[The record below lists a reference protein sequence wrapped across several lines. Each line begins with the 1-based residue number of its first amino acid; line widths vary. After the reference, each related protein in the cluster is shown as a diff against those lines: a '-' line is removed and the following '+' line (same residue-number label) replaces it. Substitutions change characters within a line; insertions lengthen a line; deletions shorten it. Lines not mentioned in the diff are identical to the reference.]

1 MIIVTGA
8 YGFIGSCLVKF
19 LNQQGIKD
27 IVAVDDFSKKNNE
40 PNLADAQVLKRV
52 ERDDLLDFIDKNN
65 PSVSFIFHLGARTD
79 TTEFDWKILE
89 KLNLTYSQD
98 LFLKCTKYCIP
109 IIYASSAATYGNGEE
124 GYSDKTL
131 PQFLTPLNPY
141 GKSKNDFDQWLL
153 ALAESRDIMA
163 SKPFFSSFK
172 LDEFPFW
179 AGFKFFNVYGP
190 NEYQKGRMAST
201 IFHFTNQIQANGAV
215 SLFKS
220 HNPKYADGGQMR
232 DFVYV
237 KDVLNVLFW
246 FYKNYKTTSREGGAS
261 SSVKSGLYNLG
272 TGQAR
277 TFNDLVANVFKNVD
291 KPLTINYIPTPEDI
305 RDKYQYFTEAD
316 MSSVKAAGYDL
327 PFTSLEDGIADY
339 VQHYLLPKKQ
349 F

>member
-19 LNQQGIKD
+19 LNQQGITD

-40 PNLADAQVLKRV
+40 PNLADAKVLQRV
-52 ERDDLLDFIDKNN
+52 ERDDLFGFMEQNKAAI
-65 PSVSFIFHLGARTD
+65 SFIFHLGARTD

-89 KLNLTYSQD
+89 KLNLEYSKNVF
-98 LFLKCTKYCIP
+98 LFCTKYSIP
-109 IIYASSAATYGNGEE
+109 IIYASSAATYGNGEL
-124 GYSDKTL
+124 GYSDTTL
-131 PQFLTPLNPY
+131 PKLLTPLNPY

-153 ALAESRDIMA
+153 DLSESRDELA
-163 SKPFFSSFK
+163 KKSFFDFK

-215 SLFKS
+215 NLFKS

-237 KDVLNVLFW
+237 KDVVNVLFW
-246 FYKNYKTTSREGGAS
+246 FYKNHKKDSREGGTG
-261 SSVKSGLYNLG
+261 SSVKSGIYNLG

-277 TFNDLVANVFKNVD
+277 TFNDLVKNVFKNVD
-291 KPLTINYIPTPEDI
+291 KPLIINYVPTPEDI

-316 MSSVKAAGYDL
+316 MSSVKAAGYDA
-327 PFTSLEDGIADY
+327 PFTSLEDGIKDY
-339 VQHYLLPKKQ
+339 VLNYLLPKKQ
-349 F
+349 Y

>member
-19 LNQQGIKD
+19 LNQQGITD

-40 PNLADAQVLKRV
+40 PNLAGAKILRRI
-52 ERDDLLDFIDKNN
+52 ERDKLFEFIEKNN

-79 TTEFDWKILE
+79 TTEFDKKILN
-89 KLNLTYSQD
+89 KLNLFYSQD
-98 LFLKCTKYCIP
+98 LFLLCTKYSLP
-109 IIYASSAATYGNGEE
+109 IIYASSAATYGNGEQ
-124 GYSDKTL
+124 GYSDATL
-131 PQFLTPLNPY
+131 PQFLKPLNAY
-141 GKSKNDFDQWLL
+141 GDSKNDFDKWLL
-153 ALAESRDIMA
+153 ALAESRDILA
-163 SKPFFSSFK
+163 AKPFFKSIT
-172 LDEFPFW
+172 LDKFPFW

-201 IFHFTNQIQANGAV
+201 IFHFTNQIQEKGAV
-215 SLFKS
+215 NLFKS

-237 KDVLNVLFW
+237 KDVVNVLFW
-246 FYKNYKTTSREGGAS
+246 FYTQYKTTP
-261 SSVKSGLYNLG
+261 SVKSGIYNLG

-291 KPLTINYIPTPEDI
+291 KPLSVNYIPTPEDI

-316 MSSVKAAGYDL
+316 MSKVKAAGYDV
-327 PFTSLEDGIADY
+327 PFTSLEDGIKDY
-339 VQHYLLPKKQ
+339 VQNYLLPKKQ
-349 F
+349 Y

>member
-19 LNQQGIKD
+19 LNQQGITN
-27 IVAVDDFSKKNNE
+27 IVAVDDFSKKANE
-40 PNLADAQVLKRV
+40 PNLADAQILQRV
-52 ERDDLLDFIDKNN
+52 ERDNLFEFIEKNASKQGGTD

-89 KLNLTYSQD
+89 KLNLFYSQD
-98 LFLKCTKYCIP
+98 LFLLCTKYSIP
-109 IIYASSAATYGNGEE
+109 IIYASSAATYGNGEQ

-131 PQFLTPLNPY
+131 PDVLTPLNPY
-141 GKSKNDFDQWLL
+141 GKSKNDFDKWLL
-153 ALAESRDIMA
+153 ALAESRDILA
-163 SKPFFSSFK
+163 GKSFFSDIA
-172 LDEFPFW
+172 LDKFPFW

-201 IFHFTNQIQANGAV
+201 IFHFTNQIQANGTV
-215 SLFKS
+215 NLFKS

-237 KDVLNVLFW
+237 KDVVNVLFW
-246 FYKNYKTTSREGGAS
+246 FYKNYKTTP
-261 SSVKSGLYNLG
+261 SVKSGLYNLG
-272 TGQAR
+272 TGTAR

-291 KPLTINYIPTPEDI
+291 KPLTINYVPTPEDI

-316 MSSVKAAGYDL
+316 MSTVEAAGYAM
-327 PFTSLEDGIADY
+327 PFTSLEDGIKDY
-339 VQHYLLPKKQ
+339 VQNYLLPKKQ

>member
-19 LNQQGIKD
+19 LNQQGIMD

-40 PNLADAQVLKRV
+40 PNLADAKVLQRV
-52 ERDDLLDFIDKNN
+52 ERDDLFDFMEQNKAAI
-65 PSVSFIFHLGARTD
+65 SFIFHLGARTD

-89 KLNLTYSQD
+89 KLNLEYSKNVF
-98 LFLKCTKYCIP
+98 LFCTKYSIP
-109 IIYASSAATYGNGEE
+109 IIYASSAATYGNGEL
-124 GYSDKTL
+124 GYSDTTL
-131 PQFLTPLNPY
+131 PKLLTPLNPY

-153 ALAESRDIMA
+153 DLSESRDELA
-163 SKPFFSSFK
+163 KKTFFDFK

-190 NEYQKGRMAST
+190 NEYQKDRMAST
-201 IFHFTNQIQANGAV
+201 IFHFTNQIQANGTV
-215 SLFKS
+215 NLFKS

-237 KDVLNVLFW
+237 KDVVNVLFW
-246 FYKNYKTTSREGGAS
+246 FYKNHKKDP
-261 SSVKSGLYNLG
+261 SVKSGIYNLG

-277 TFNDLVANVFKNVD
+277 TFNDLVQNVFKNVG
-291 KPLTINYIPTPEDI
+291 KPLIINYVPTPEDI

-316 MSSVKAAGYDL
+316 MSSVKLAGYDL
-327 PFTSLEDGIADY
+327 PFTSLEDGIKDY
-339 VQHYLLPKKQ
+339 VLNYLLPKKQ
-349 F
+349 Y

>member
-19 LNQQGIKD
+19 LNQQGITD

-40 PNLADAQVLKRV
+40 PNLADAKVLQRV
-52 ERDDLLDFIDKNN
+52 ERDNLLDFIEKNN

-89 KLNLTYSQD
+89 KLNLIYSQD
-98 LFLKCTKYCIP
+98 LFLICTKYFIP
-109 IIYASSAATYGNGEE
+109 IIYASSAATYGNGEQ

-131 PQFLTPLNPY
+131 PQSLTPLNPY

-163 SKPFFSSFK
+163 AKPFFSSFK

-201 IFHFTNQIQANGAV
+201 IFHFTNQIQEKGAV

-246 FYKNYKTTSREGGAS
+246 FYKNYKTTSREGGTS

-277 TFNDLVANVFKNVD
+277 TFNDLVANVFKNLD
-291 KPLTINYIPTPEDI
+291 KPLAINYIPTPEDI

-316 MSSVKAAGYDL
+316 MSSVKTAGYDL

-339 VQHYLLPKKQ
+339 VQQYLLPKKQ
-349 F
+349 Y

>member
-19 LNQQGIKD
+19 LNQQGITD

-40 PNLADAQVLKRV
+40 PNLADTKILQRV
-52 ERDDLLDFIDKNN
+52 ERDDLFDFIEKNN
-65 PSVSFIFHLGARTD
+65 SREGGTGSSVSFIFHLGARTD

-89 KLNLTYSQD
+89 KLNLEYSKGV
-98 LFLKCTKYCIP
+98 FLLCTKYAIP
-109 IIYASSAATYGNGEE
+109 IIYASSAATYGNGEL
-124 GYSDKTL
+124 GYSDATL
-131 PQFLTPLNPY
+131 PKLLTPLNPY

-153 ALAESRDIMA
+153 DLAESRDELA
-163 SKPFFSSFK
+163 KKSFFNFK

-201 IFHFTNQIQANGAV
+201 IFHFTNQIQATGAV
-215 SLFKS
+215 NLFKS

-237 KDVLNVLFW
+237 KDVVNVLFW
-246 FYKNYKTTSREGGAS
+246 FYKNYKSTP
-261 SSVKSGLYNLG
+261 SVKSGIYNLG
-272 TGQAR
+272 TGKAR

-291 KPLTINYIPTPEDI
+291 KPLTINYVPTPEDI

-316 MSSVKAAGYDL
+316 MSKVKNAGYDV
-327 PFTSLEDGIADY
+327 PFMSLEEGIKDY
-339 VQHYLLPKKQ
+339 VQNYLLPKKQ